1 VTAIAGTL
9 GRSPSED
16 ATLADGQAGLAILFA
31 YLAQSG
37 LVDGVDELSERCLD
51 QAATAIATTDLPPS
65 LFGGFTGV
73 AWAAAHLEGRV
84 LEAGDEESGD
94 EIDAALLGFLA
105 RSPWRHDYDLVSGL
119 VGFGVYALERLPR
132 ASASALLERVVDRLE
147 ETAEHTGAGATWLT
161 PPELLPPWQRERWPE
176 GYYNL
181 GLAHGVPGVIALL
194 AGAANAGVARETARG
209 LLDEAVRWLLA
220 QKLADG
226 SGAAFP
232 MVVPKGGRP
241 EPSRSAWCYGDP
253 GIAAALLGAAR
264 SVGETAWEKEALAI
278 ARRAAERPPDGT
290 GVRDAGL
297 CHGAAGLGH
306 LFNRMFQATGD
317 ERLGKAS
324 RFWLERTLE
333 MRERPSE
340 HSDRGILE
348 GVAGIALA
356 LLAAVSST
364 PPEWDR
370 MLLVS
375 VRSRP
380 SPSRDGAA

>member
-1 VTAIAGTL
+1 
-9 GRSPSED
+9 
-16 ATLADGQAGLAILFA
+16 
-31 YLAQSG
+31 
-37 LVDGVDELSERCLD
+37 
-51 QAATAIATTDLPPS
+51 
-65 LFGGFTGV
+65 
-73 AWAAAHLEGRV
+73 
-84 LEAGDEESGD
+84 
-94 EIDAALLGFLA
+94 
-105 RSPWRHDYDLVSGL
+105 
-119 VGFGVYALERLPR
+119 
-132 ASASALLERVVDRLE
+132 
-147 ETAEHTGAGATWLT
+147 
-161 PPELLPPWQRERWPE
+161 
-176 GYYNL
+176 
-181 GLAHGVPGVIALL
+181 
-194 AGAANAGVARETARG
+194 
-209 LLDEAVRWLLA
+209 
-220 QKLADG
+220 
-226 SGAAFP
+226 